1 MIEFYKVKGISDFKN
16 SKKFWNFYKNSIKIK
31 SDTSSYQNH
40 PTSIFHDGQLF
51 TSPDE
56 ISNMF
61 NTFFT
66 SIKSESSI
74 HIDEASRQILLHFQ
88 KLNKTKALNFS
99 DKFTLNPLKL
109 SNVQYLIGQVSTRS
123 SPGHIGLHP
132 KVL

>member
-88 KLNKTKALNFS
+88 KF
-99 DKFTLNPLKL
+99 
-109 SNVQYLIGQVSTRS
+109 Y
-123 SPGHIGLHP
+123 
-132 KVL
+132 